1 MKNKHKE
8 VKKEAK
14 LTVLLPKKKLI
25 QIAKGAVDFYFQGY
39 EGDLY
44 RYLTDI
50 RRFNRV
56 DVLMAMGFYF
66 DLFALLYKKVNDCTG
81 VSLNY
86 SNINEAVQE
95 LHSERYKLRDEYST
109 EAGKEWEIQKLK
121 EELEEADN

>member
-1 MKNKHKE
+1 MKKDEKD
-8 VKKEAK
+8 AK

-25 QIAKGAVDFYFQGY
+25 QIVKGAVDFYFQGY

-66 DLFALLYKKVNDCTG
+66 DLFAKLYEKVKNPGEYD
-81 VSLNY
+81 LDFA
-86 SNINEAVQE
+86 NISDAIGE
-95 LHSERYKLRDEYST
+95 LHSKRYQLRDEYST
-109 EAGKEWEIQKLK
+109 EADKEWEIQKLK
-121 EELEEADN
+121 EELEEAN

>member
-1 MKNKHKE
+1 MKNKNKE
-8 VKKEAK
+8 NKKEAK

-66 DLFALLYKKVNDCTG
+66 DMFAGLYKKVNENGD

-95 LHSERYKLRDEYST
+95 LHSERYKLRDEY
-109 EAGKEWEIQKLK
+109 AKQAIKEWEIQKLK

>member
-1 MKNKHKE
+1 MKNKNKE
-8 VKKEAK
+8 NKKEAK
-14 LTVLLPKKKLI
+14 LTTLLPKKKLI

-66 DLFALLYKKVNDCTG
+66 DMFAGLYKKVNECGD

-95 LHSERYKLRDEYST
+95 LHSERYKLRDEYAKQ
-109 EAGKEWEIQKLK
+109 AGKEWEIQKIK
-121 EELEEADN
+121 EGFEEAV

>member
-1 MKNKHKE
+1 MKNKNKE
-8 VKKEAK
+8 AKKEAK

-66 DLFALLYKKVNDCTG
+66 DMFAKLYEKVKNPGEYDLDFTC
-81 VSLNY
+81 
-86 SNINEAVQE
+86 INEAVQE
-95 LHSERYKLRDEYST
+95 LHSQRYKLRDEYST

>member
-1 MKNKHKE
+1 MKNKNKE
-8 VKKEAK
+8 NKKEAK

-66 DLFALLYKKVNDCTG
+66 DMFAGLYKTVNECGEVNLDFTCI
-81 VSLNY
+81 S
-86 SNINEAVQE
+86 EAIGE
-95 LHSERYKLRDEYST
+95 LHSKRYQLRDEY
-109 EAGKEWEIQKLK
+109 AKQAIKEWEVQKLK
-121 EELEEADN
+121 EELEEAD